1 MAEKNLGDLR
11 TKFKLDTESI
21 DKLAKSVKGVR
32 GDFEWLSK
40 NLTKI
45 NTQLDKTLKT
55 LQGIQKLGGLTGTA
69 GQSKTAGGI
78 ELPLGSANS
87 PTVQANNTDARVIN
101 NYFGGQGSGGGGG
114 GGGAGGGI
122 KGQTGAA
129 ALQVLNAG
137 IQALDNRINNNYER
151 SLSVDK
157 LGVYYQQ
164 NKGITNSQYYHQMR
178 EPLQNQRLGYGGI
191 NTLLSLQAST
201 GIEASKQASGIAGLR
216 AMSGYS
222 YSTGDMANMVQTLG
236 SAPVNNR
243 MTMMLGTGIYG
254 VGGEQRGIDQV
265 IKDITKNS
273 GLTNAGVLKGA
284 RQSGSVTRTR
294 LESMGVPP
302 DMIDMVLDYA
312 DSNIAYQKKGGKGMY
327 DPSNKAQ
334 RKMMGIEDNFATQA
348 EETART
354 KEGKDEN
361 FYKRQADN
369 YADMEKGI
377 QAVTRAL
384 GGLEEKLS
392 GIIGVGVSSKGGM
405 IRKGLGALSFGL
417 GAAASMTGIGSAAG
431 VPLMMLGGT
440 LMAGDPVSNDKNK
453 GSTIPRGYGSA
464 RISLEDLSSDSSF
477 SKLNTT
483 FKQRLKSMFAA
494 NPNVGLGEGMRSE
507 TDQKNLFLSRY
518 RKVTDGSMGDAAWNG
533 EQYRHVSGATV
544 APPGSSMHE
553 LGLAADLVG
562 DVDWVAQNA
571 DKYGLKSFGGQYGE
585 PWHVQPA
592 ELPDS
597 RGEYEKQG
605 SPWGRPA
612 GASLGTPPGSVIGD
626 RYFAAK
632 NGSFAG
638 GPGPITLAQRIEA
651 MNQGTGDVSSMSS
664 TSPTPTGTAEL
675 PGSTPVTSSSGP
687 SAEAISK
694 ADKFVQQALKS
705 QGDKYVYA
713 TGRDNT
719 NPDPTAFDCSG
730 LVIWAAIQSG
740 YSAPGFGNTNAEG
753 LYEYTHKNSDGMT
766 IDDAKKTK
774 GALLFSRNEDN
785 KIGHVA
791 ISLGD
796 GTTMEAKGTDYG
808 VGIFKER
815 STWTDAGMLPGMGS
829 GDPMAGAPTRGGE
842 TNVKVGGA
850 TNVTIAPNI
859 YVTSSGNT
867 QQDARKMAQEIA
879 QIMEQELKKEL
890 LRSN

>member
-55 LQGIQKLGGLTGTA
+55 LQGIQKLGGLTGSA
-69 GQSKTAGGI
+69 GPSKAAGGI
-78 ELPLGSANS
+78 ELPLGSTTSTNNAAIQANTVDNKS
-87 PTVQANNTDARVIN
+87 YVGPTVNVFQAPQ
-101 NYFGGQGSGGGGG
+101 GGSAA
-114 GGGAGGGI
+114 GGAAGFS
-122 KGQTGAA
+122 KTGAA
-129 ALQVLNAG
+129 MQAFNVALQT
-137 IQALDNRINNNYER
+137 LDNRINSNYER

-164 NKGITNSQYYHQMR
+164 NKGITNNQYYHQMR

-191 NTLLSLQAST
+191 NTLLSMQAST

-254 VGGEQRGIDQV
+254 VGGEQRGIDTV

-327 DPSNKAQ
+327 DTSNAQQ

-354 KEGKDEN
+354 KEGRDEN

-377 QAVTRAL
+377 QKVTEML
-384 GGLEEKLS
+384 GKFEEKLS
-392 GIIGVGVSSKGGM
+392 GIVGVGVSTKGGM
-405 IRKGLGALSFGL
+405 LRKGI
-417 GAAASMTGIGSAAG
+417 GAAAFAGGALAAGTPFG

-440 LMAGDPVSNDKNK
+440 LMSGDPVSNDKNK

-477 SKLNTT
+477 SKLNST
-483 FKQRLKSMFAA
+483 FKQRLKSMFEA

-518 RKVTDGSMGDAAWNG
+518 RKVTDGAMGDAAWNG
-533 EQYRHVSGATV
+533 EQYQHVSGATV

-597 RGEYEKQG
+597 RGEYENQG

-638 GPGPITLAQRIEA
+638 GPGPITLAQRIDA
-651 MNQGTGDVSSMSS
+651 LNQSTGDVSSMSA

-675 PGSTPVTSSSGP
+675 PGSTPVAGP

-753 LYEYTHKNSDGMT
+753 LYAYTHKNSDGMT

-879 QIMEQELKKEL
+879 QIMERELKKEL